1 MHSPNHRFERRTFV
15 LGAPLLGTTVAIAC
29 LAPRRALAAKAQK
42 ADFNYREQPKDGKSC
57 AACRL
62 FMPAGPGK
70 GTCAVVE
77 GDVSPSGWCM
87 AYSPR

>member
-1 MHSPNHRFERRTFV
+1 MNSSSHRRERRSFV
-15 LGAPLLGTTVAIAC
+15 LGTSLLVTTVAVAC
-29 LAPRRALAAKAQK
+29 FAPRRAWAAKAQK
-42 ADFNYREQPKDGKSC
+42 ADVNYREQPNEGKSC
-57 AACRL
+57 ASCRL
-62 FMPAGPGK
+62 FTPSGSGK

>member
-1 MHSPNHRFERRTFV
+1 MQPISHRFERRTFV
-15 LGAPLLGTTVAIAC
+15 LGASLLATTVVVAC
-29 LAPRRALAAKAQK
+29 LAPRRAWAAKQQK
-42 ADFNYREQPKDGKSC
+42 LDVNYRDKPNDGKSC
-57 AACRL
+57 ASCRL
-62 FMPAGPGK
+62 FTPTSPDK

>member
-1 MHSPNHRFERRTFV
+1 MHSPSHRFERRTVV
-15 LGAPLLGTTVAIAC
+15 LGTSLLFATLAVAFF
-29 LAPRRALAAKAQK
+29 APRHAWAAKAQK
-42 ADFNYREQPKDGKSC
+42 ADVNYREQPKDGKSC
-57 AACRL
+57 ASCRQ
-62 FMPAGPGK
+62 FTPSGSGK

>member
-1 MHSPNHRFERRTFV
+1 MHSPNDRFERRTFV
-15 LGAPLLGTTVAIAC
+15 LGTSLLVSIVAVAC
-29 LAPRRALAAKAQK
+29 FAPRRAWAAKAQK
-42 ADFNYREQPKDGKSC
+42 ADVNYRAQPNDGKSC
-57 AACRL
+57 ASCRL
-62 FMPAGPGK
+62 FTPSGPGK